1 MTVRELFLA
10 ANDMQYDDIVKITDG
25 FKELYTGT
33 FTDVLKT
40 VYGEYKVESFSQ
52 EAMYIEV
59 L

>member
-1 MTVRELFLA
+1 MTVRQLFLA
-10 ANDMQYDDIVKITDG
+10 ANDIQCDDIVKITDG
-25 FKELYTGT
+25 VKELYEGT

-40 VYGEYKVESFSQ
+40 VYAEYNVDSFSQ

>member
-1 MTVRELFLA
+1 MTVRQLFLA
-10 ANDMQYDDIVKITDG
+10 ANDMQYDDIVKIIDG
-25 FKELYTGT
+25 VKELYKGT

-40 VYGEYKVESFSQ
+40 VYAEYNVDSFSQ